1 MGNPQKIAVFYLL
14 RNGNDPLLF
23 RAFLNSLRLNG
34 TSIDYIPIVIQ
45 KGFAGTQAHPL
56 AASWANEA
64 GRRAEVMHISDEGFD
79 LNAYRTV
86 AEQIASP
93 YCLFFNSY
101 ARVLAPRWL
110 ETYANASA
118 RLGDNAL
125 IGATGSWTSIDTD
138 VPFPSPHLRT
148 NAIFIRRELY
158 LAFDN
163 PLDSKEACVRFESGS
178 DSLSQSIVRS
188 GGHVAMVGR
197 SGQVVPPQDWPE
209 SRIYYASDQ
218 EELLVADNRSHGYQ
232 IAKPRSR
239 LRFSKAAW
247 GEARASIVERS
258 WVQRQMVD
266 WQWKRGKPVP

>member
-1 MGNPQKIAVFYLL
+1 ML
-14 RNGNDPLLF
+14 
-23 RAFLNSLRLNG
+23 
-34 TSIDYIPIVIQ
+34 
-45 KGFAGTQAHPL
+45 
-56 AASWANEA
+56 
-64 GRRAEVMHISDEGFD
+64 HISDEGFD
-79 LNAYRTV
+79 LNAYRTA
-86 AEQIASP
+86 AEQVLPLP

-118 RLGDNAL
+118 RLGDNAV

-178 DSLSQSIVRS
+178 NSLSQSIARS

-197 SGQVVPPQDWPE
+197 SGQVVPPGDWPE

-239 LRFSKAAW
+239 LRLFGKQRGARLGPALWSDPGCSARWSIGSGNAASRCRSKTGICQPAVI
-247 GEARASIVERS
+247 RLR
-258 WVQRQMVD
+258 
-266 WQWKRGKPVP
+266 